1 VTAVAE
7 TLAAVDPATGETI
20 RELPVASAADVD
32 AAIVRAAAARR
43 GDWQTPA
50 VRAEALAA
58 VGRALLD
65 RTEVLAVLE
74 CRDTGK
80 PLAQARGDVIAAA
93 RYFAYY
99 AGAAD
104 KVEGSSIPLGPG
116 YVDYTIREPWGVCGQ
131 IIPWNYPLQVTAR
144 TMAPALAA
152 GNGVV
157 LKPSEEASVTP
168 LELLALARKAG
179 LPEGVAEVV
188 VGRGD
193 VGAALVA
200 HEGVDHVTFVG
211 SPATGRRVAEA
222 AAARFAPVDLELGG
236 KSPNVVFEDA
246 DLDRA
251 VPAVVRA
258 LIQNAGQSCSAGSRL
273 LVEASRFDEVV
284 ERVAAGL
291 QALTIGPGIDDHDL
305 GPLVSER
312 QFRHASGM
320 LERALPTAELVTGG
334 RRADGP
340 GLERGWYL
348 EPTLLARVGAAD
360 EIWNDEVFGPVVVAA
375 PFESEEQAVE
385 LANASPFGLVAGL
398 WTRDLGRAHRV
409 AAELRCGQVFVNT
422 YGVGGGVELPFGGV
436 KRSGS
441 GRGKGLRALDTY
453 TQVKNVCVAL

>member
-1 VTAVAE
+1 MTFLPA
-7 TLAAVDPATGETI
+7 LDPATGETI
-20 RELPVASAADVD
+20 RDLPLSTAADVD
-32 AAIVRAAAARR
+32 AAVARAHAARR
-43 GDWQTPA
+43 GEWELPA
-50 VRAEALAA
+50 RRAEVLAA
-58 VGRALLD
+58 VGRGLLERAEELAL
-65 RTEVLAVLE
+65 LE

-80 PLAQARGDVIAAA
+80 PLSQARGDVVAAA

-104 KVEGSSIPLGPG
+104 KIEGTSIPLGPG

-157 LKPSEEASVTP
+157 LKPSEEASITP
-168 LELLALARKAG
+168 LELLATARAAG
-179 LPEGVAEVV
+179 LPPGVAEVV

-193 VGAALVA
+193 VGEALVA
-200 HEGVDHVTFVG
+200 NPAVDHVTFVG

-222 AAARFAPVDLELGG
+222 AAARHAPVDLELGG
-236 KSPNVVFEDA
+236 KSPNVVFADA

-258 LIQNAGQSCSAGSRL
+258 LVQNAGQSCSAGSRL
-273 LVEASRFDEVV
+273 LVERSRFDEVV

-291 QALTIGPGIDDHDL
+291 EALSIGPGIDDHDL

-320 LERALPTAELVTGG
+320 LERARATAEVVTGG
-334 RRADGP
+334 ARAEGP
-340 GLERGWYL
+340 GLDGGWYL
-348 EPTLLARVGAAD
+348 QPTLLRRVGSGD
-360 EIWNDEVFGPVVVAA
+360 EIWGEEVFGPVLVAA
-375 PFESEEQAVE
+375 PFEGEEEAVA
-385 LANASPFGLVAGL
+385 LANATPFGLVAGV
-398 WTRDLGRAHRV
+398 WTSDLGRAHRV
-409 AAELRCGQVFVNT
+409 AAGLRCGQVFVNT

-436 KRSGS
+436 GRSGY
-441 GRGKGLRALDTY
+441 GRGKGLAALRTY